1 MHWQSPAT
9 NISFPEWSMKE
20 WMAKPPPQSCHIH
33 QHFEQTL
40 DLTSTCYMSVSFAQH
55 GRTFLL
61 QEEYTW
67 PSPQKLGTVW
77 ISHPCNNT
85 RTKKKKQTRK
95 TPHHTT
101 EISFAEEVQNTGPAA
116 DSACVLHSSYLCR
129 REAPHWGRKICEWKK
144 EPPNPD
150 GQFKM
155 LAEPQHSA
163 LPQSLTAAVT
173 PGHFRPEPETAL
185 KHCQGITAPQN

>member
-1 MHWQSPAT
+1 MEEHSSSRR
-9 NISFPEWSMKE
+9 NIHDHHRKSWGQFGF
-20 WMAKPPPQSCHIH
+20 HILL
-33 QHFEQTL
+33 TL
-40 DLTSTCYMSVSFAQH
+40 ELKKTK
-55 GRTFLL
+55 
-61 QEEYTW
+61 
-67 PSPQKLGTVW
+67 QKNPT
-77 ISHPCNNT
+77 
-85 RTKKKKQTRK
+85 K

-101 EISFAEEVQNTGPAA
+101 EISFAKEVQNTGPAA
-116 DSACVLHSSYLCR
+116 DSSCVLHSSYLCR

-163 LPQSLTAAVT
+163 LQQSLTAAVT
-173 PGHFRPEPETAL
+173 PGHFRPERETAL

>member
-40 DLTSTCYMSVSFAQH
+40 DLTFTCYMSVSFAQH

-77 ISHPCNNT
+77 ISHPSNT
-85 RTKKKKQTRK
+85 RTKKNKTKKTHK
-95 TPHHTT
+95 NPPPHNWNLFCQRSPEHRASSRLFLRFTLFIPLQKRGSPLGQKNLWMEKRTT
-101 EISFAEEVQNTGPAA
+101 
-116 DSACVLHSSYLCR
+116 
-129 REAPHWGRKICEWKK
+129 
-144 EPPNPD
+144 
-150 GQFKM
+150 
-155 LAEPQHSA
+155 
-163 LPQSLTAAVT
+163 
-173 PGHFRPEPETAL
+173 
-185 KHCQGITAPQN
+185 

>member
-40 DLTSTCYMSVSFAQH
+40 DLTFTCYMSVSFAQH

-77 ISHPCNNT
+77 ISHPSNT
-85 RTKKKKQTRK
+85 RTKKKQNKKNPQKPPTTQLKSLLPKKSRTQGQQQTLPAFY
-95 TPHHTT
+95 TLHT
-101 EISFAEEVQNTGPAA
+101 FAEERLPTGAEKFVNGKKNHLTLM
-116 DSACVLHSSYLCR
+116 DS
-129 REAPHWGRKICEWKK
+129 
-144 EPPNPD
+144 
-150 GQFKM
+150 
-155 LAEPQHSA
+155 
-163 LPQSLTAAVT
+163 
-173 PGHFRPEPETAL
+173 L
-185 KHCQGITAPQN
+185 KC